1 MRKTKILYIADAN
14 SFHDIKWIKYFSN
27 QTEKYKCFIVSE
39 NTIVISDSSK
49 KILLE
54 HQIEL
59 LEQISP
65 FSISNPI
72 KTIKSIIKFKRM
84 LSEIKPDIIH
94 VLFATPNALWLNFT
108 DKPSIVSTRGSDILN
123 VIPSLLKTKGLKGF
137 YDRLLFRMFENAFSK
152 AKYVTGTSFKQIIS
166 LRQAMGLSDAI
177 LVRTGVEVSKICSLS
192 KEGLLEKSI
201 LNTPIILSPRFMNP
215 IYNIELQVDSI
226 YLLSKFIIDTYT
238 FIFIKGRTFDK
249 DYFEK
254 IHLKLKDLEIK
265 RNLKY
270 RVYDFVDQETLW
282 MLLKKSSL
290 CIMTP
295 ISDGTPNSALEALAA
310 KKPLI
315 IPALDYD
322 KDLFENSCIQL
333 KSFNTKELKEKIELA
348 LSAYPDNLI
357 DTGYKKVVQFG
368 DNSIEMRKIEE
379 LYKSI
384 IES

>member
-14 SFHDIKWIKYFSN
+14 SFHDVKWIKYFSN
-27 QTEKYKCFIVSE
+27 QTDQYKCFILSE
-39 NTIVISDSSK
+39 STIAISDSSK
-49 KILLE
+49 KILFS
-54 HQIEL
+54 HQIDL
-59 LEQISP
+59 LEQINP
-65 FSISNPI
+65 ISISNPI
-72 KTIKSIIKFKRM
+72 RTIKSIVKFRR
-84 LSEIKPDIIH
+84 LLADIKPDIIH
-94 VLFATPNALWLNFT
+94 VLFATPHALWLNFT
-108 DKPSIVSTRGSDILN
+108 DTPSIVSTRGSDILN
-123 VIPSLLKTKGLKGF
+123 VIPSLLKTNGLKGF
-137 YDRLLFRMFENAFSK
+137 YDRFLYRKFENAFSK
-152 AKYVTGTSFKQIIS
+152 AKYVSGTSNKQIIT
-166 LRQAMGLSDAI
+166 LRQSMGLSNPK
-177 LVRTGVEVSKICSLS
+177 LVRTGVEVSKISSLV
-192 KEGLLEKSI
+192 KEELIEKSI

-215 IYNIELQVDSI
+215 IYNIDLQVESI
-226 YLLSKFIIDTYT
+226 YLLSKSVVDKYT

-254 IHLKLKDLEIK
+254 VQVKLKDLELK

-290 CIMTP
+290 CLMTP

-333 KSFNTKELKEKIELA
+333 KSYNSAELKDKIEYA
-348 LSAYPDNLI
+348 LLSYPNELLE
-357 DTGYKKVVQFG
+357 TGYRNVRQFG
-368 DNSIEMRKIEE
+368 DNTIEMSKIEQ